1 MTGIRWGFTFLM
13 GVESGWRLQRSTV
26 RCNPRQRYRRR
37 KTSPALSRKR
47 TNTAPG
53 NGLFRQL
60 AAAEKPIRN
69 DECAVGAVC
78 DRPQCRNEDIAGA
91 HRAPLQFAYIF
102 VPEFR
107 MGLDEIRHHLNAG
120 RIFKYDDG
128 DSVRPE

>member
-1 MTGIRWGFTFLM
+1 MSRGGPLLPPGYSLRK
-13 GVESGWRLQRSTV
+13 SGTITAYDRHPLGL
-26 RCNPRQRYRRR
+26 Y
-37 KTSPALSRKR
+37 LSD
-47 TNTAPG
+47 G
-53 NGLFRQL
+53 SGLFRQL

-107 MGLDEIRHHLNAG
+107 FGLDEVRHHLNAG

>member
-37 KTSPALSRKR
+37 KTSPALSRQR

-60 AAAEKPIRN
+60 E
-69 DECAVGAVC
+69 
-78 DRPQCRNEDIAGA
+78 
-91 HRAPLQFAYIF
+91 FAYIF

-107 MGLDEIRHHLNAG
+107 MALDEIRHHLNAG
-120 RIFKYDDG
+120 RIFKHDDG